1 MDLDRFDRQLINLVP
16 DDAGLTAEQLA
27 ASIGLSASA
36 IQRRLRRLRE
46 EGVIVRDVAI
56 VDPRFVGNPTFF
68 VTTLHVE
75 SEQADLLMGLRQWL
89 STQDQVQQVFYVT
102 GEADFILVVSAPDTQ
117 YYDSFMSRMLAENPN
132 VRRFTT
138 NVVLNTLKRG
148 LTVPI
153 AIPAH
158 E

>member
-1 MDLDRFDRQLINLVP
+1 
-16 DDAGLTAEQLA
+16 
-27 ASIGLSASA
+27 
-36 IQRRLRRLRE
+36 
-46 EGVIVRDVAI
+46 
-56 VDPRFVGNPTFF
+56 
-68 VTTLHVE
+68 
-75 SEQADLLMGLRQWL
+75 
-89 STQDQVQQVFYVT
+89 
-102 GEADFILVVSAPDTQ
+102 VVSAPDTQ

>member
-1 MDLDRFDRQLINLVP
+1 MDLDRFDRQLIKLVQ

-46 EGVIVRDVAI
+46 EGVILRDVAV
-56 VDPRFVGNPTFF
+56 VDPRFVGNPAFF

-89 STQDQVQQVFYVT
+89 STQEQIQQVFYVA
-102 GEADFILVVSAPDTQ
+102 GEADFILVVSAPDMRC
-117 YYDSFMSRMLAENPN
+117 YDSFMARMLDENPN

-138 NVVLNTLKRG
+138 NVVLNTVKRG

-153 AIPAH
+153 AVP
-158 E
+158 ESE